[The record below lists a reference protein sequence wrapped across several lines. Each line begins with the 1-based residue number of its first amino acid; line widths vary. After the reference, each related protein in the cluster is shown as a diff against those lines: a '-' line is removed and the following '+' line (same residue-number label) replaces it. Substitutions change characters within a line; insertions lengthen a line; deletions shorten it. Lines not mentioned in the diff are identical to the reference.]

1 MADYKSV
8 IKELKSGKYEPIYF
22 LYGEES
28 YFIDQIS
35 DYIEE
40 NALDESERDFNQT
53 ILYGKDVDEQTVVA
67 TAKRF
72 PMMSERNVVIVKEAQ
87 YLKKLEE
94 FESYIDNPLP
104 STVLVLC
111 YKHKGPDGRK
121 AVTKKLKSKTVF
133 VESKKL
139 YDNQVPQWID
149 GYVKL
154 KGGKIDPKATYLL
167 AEYLGTDLQKI
178 SNEIDKLF
186 ISIDKSKEISTKD
199 IEENIGISKDYNVF
213 ELNTAIGQ
221 MDIDKANRIVF
232 NMASNEKDNPIQL
245 VVGAVFGYFTKLLHL
260 HTNKNKDQKELARIM
275 GVHPFFMKE
284 YQFAAKYYPIKRI
297 VKVIDILKEYD
308 LKSKGVGNSSTSSGE
323 LMKEMVFKIMH

>member
-8 IKELKSGKYEPIYF
+8 IKDLKSGKYEPIYF

-154 KGGKIDPKATYLL
+154 KGGKIDPKASIYCLNICEQTCKKYPMKLISCL
-167 AEYLGTDLQKI
+167 FQLTNQK
-178 SNEIDKLF
+178 K
-186 ISIDKSKEISTKD
+186 
-199 IEENIGISKDYNVF
+199 
-213 ELNTAIGQ
+213 
-221 MDIDKANRIVF
+221 
-232 NMASNEKDNPIQL
+232 
-245 VVGAVFGYFTKLLHL
+245 
-260 HTNKNKDQKELARIM
+260 
-275 GVHPFFMKE
+275 
-284 YQFAAKYYPIKRI
+284 YQPK
-297 VKVIDILKEYD
+297 ILKKT
-308 LKSKGVGNSSTSSGE
+308 LV
-323 LMKEMVFKIMH
+323 